1 MNLLFVIAGAL
12 AALIGLGMLIA
23 ALRGRPGT
31 SRKSTGLMI
40 AGMMILAFG
49 LILGGFAI
57 AYATT
62 DPYPEFT
69 ASPEFPAFPV
79 SQGA

>member
-1 MNLLFVIAGAL
+1 MNLLFVIVGAI
-12 AALIGLGMLIA
+12 AALLGLAMLIA

-31 SRKSTGLMI
+31 SRKSTAQMI

-57 AYATT
+57 AYSTT
-62 DPYPEFT
+62 DPYPEF
-69 ASPEFPAFPV
+69 AQEPA
-79 SQGA
+79 A